1 MKRSFILLLF
11 FIICFCFHSIGKY
24 IPKNDAFKTNKN
36 SSVNLSNQGKI
47 VFVHINPMLA
57 YQDYVDNLIL
67 QNLEKRQKIIKSELL
82 NKSFSYVLVKL
93 GFINVFVKP
102 CGDELNKCSGFWFYD
117 YANKKL
123 LLLESVS
130 SIELG
135 KSELRFDNKY
145 CERIEYYDLRDNT
158 FEIVSVNG
166 IEYEIMNSFVLIE
179 RHIPENL
186 FPFIKKE
193 YVFQR
198 KLKIDDDFLK
208 TGFFMEDITPLGY
221 SLYKLELKTR
231 KEFKN
236 LVGLFKGN
244 KKIEIVFH
252 LLPEE
257 ESSLWLKQLR
267 KLYEKY
273 DSLSPEEKEKLN
285 KKLKNKILNSRGVS
299 VELY

>member
-1 MKRSFILLLF
+1 MRRNGFLILF
-11 FIICFCFHSIGKY
+11 FISCICFLSFAEIVNKKNNIGK
-24 IPKNDAFKTNKN
+24 NKTN
-36 SSVNLSNQGKI
+36 SADLFNQGEL
-47 VFVHINPMLA
+47 FLVHINPMLT
-57 YQDYVDNLIL
+57 YQDYVDTQIL
-67 QNLEKRQKIIKSELL
+67 QKLEKCQRVVKSELL

-102 CGDELNKCSGFWFYD
+102 YGDELNKCSGFWFYD

-145 CERIEYYDLRDNT
+145 CERIEYYDLRNNT

-166 IEYEIMNSFVLIE
+166 IEYEIVNSFVVIE

-186 FPFIKKE
+186 FPFIKKD

-236 LVGLFKGN
+236 LVGLFKDN
-244 KKIEIVFH
+244 KEIEIIFN
-252 LLPEE
+252 LPAEE
-257 ESSLWLKQLR
+257 ESLLWLKQLR
-267 KLYEKY
+267 EIYEKY

-285 KKLKNKILNSRGVS
+285 KKLKNKILNTRGVS

>member
-1 MKRSFILLLF
+1 MKRSFIILLF
-11 FIICFCFHSIGKY
+11 FIICFCFHGMGKD
-24 IPKNDAFKTNKN
+24 INKSNTAKTNKN
-36 SSVNLSNQGKI
+36 SSVNLSNQERLFLI
-47 VFVHINPMLA
+47 HINPMLA

-67 QNLEKRQKIIKSELL
+67 QKLEKCQKIVKSELL

-102 CGDELNKCSGFWFYD
+102 CGNELNKCSGFWFYD

-130 SIELG
+130 SIKLG

-166 IEYEIMNSFVLIE
+166 IEYEIVNSFVLIE

-186 FPFIKKE
+186 FPFIKKD

-236 LVGLFKGN
+236 LVGLFEGN

-252 LLPEE
+252 LPAEE

-267 KLYEKY
+267 EIYEKY
-273 DSLSPEEKEKLN
+273 DSLSFEKKEKLN

-299 VELY
+299 MELY